1 MLATLRNRNFA
12 LLWLGGLI
20 SLAGDWVLD
29 IGLPIYIFLLTHSV
43 LATSITLLA
52 VSVPNVLL
60 GSVAGVFVDRWNRK
74 RTMVVTNLLLAV
86 GLLPLLLVRT
96 PDHVWITYLVAFFES
111 CVTQFFTPAQNAL
124 LPTLVGEEHL
134 VPANSLNSLSSN
146 LARLVGPAFG
156 GVIAGVF
163 GLNGFVLVDVASFLI
178 AGLLIAGI
186 TATSRPTVAPTVAA
200 GDAHAVA
207 EHALVRVWREWR
219 DGMRMI
225 VSTRTL
231 LVLMVAFA
239 ITGLGEGVMG
249 VLYPVFVNRVLH
261 GAALQIGEL
270 MSAQAVGGLIGG
282 LLVGWI
288 GQRITSRWAIG
299 LCGIAFGALDL
310 AIFNTPAFFP
320 YFWLSVGL
328 FIAVGIPGIGMIV
341 GAQSLFQSA
350 SPDAYRGR
358 AFGAMGAM
366 IGLLGLIGTITAGT
380 ITDHLGVVTVLN
392 IQGAGYVVAGLLLI
406 ALLPR
411 KTKAVAPAEASGP
424 APDGATVLDEPWSTQ
439 GALNAEGPAVGASFR
454 EQEVLDSV
462 AKGSSE

>member
-1 MLATLRNRNFA
+1 
-12 LLWLGGLI
+12 
-20 SLAGDWVLD
+20 
-29 IGLPIYIFLLTHSV
+29 
-43 LATSITLLA
+43 
-52 VSVPNVLL
+52 
-60 GSVAGVFVDRWNRK
+60 
-74 RTMVVTNLLLAV
+74 
-86 GLLPLLLVRT
+86 
-96 PDHVWITYLVAFFES
+96 
-111 CVTQFFTPAQNAL
+111 
-124 LPTLVGEEHL
+124 
-134 VPANSLNSLSSN
+134 
-146 LARLVGPAFG
+146 
-156 GVIAGVF
+156 
-163 GLNGFVLVDVASFLI
+163 VLVDVASFLI